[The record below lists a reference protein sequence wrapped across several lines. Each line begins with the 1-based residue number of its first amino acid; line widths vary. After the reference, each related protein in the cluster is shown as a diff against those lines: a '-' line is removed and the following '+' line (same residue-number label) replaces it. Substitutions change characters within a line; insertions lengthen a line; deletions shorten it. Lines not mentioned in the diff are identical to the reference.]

1 MHKQFISAL
10 QLKRDAKAARA
21 KQGGFV
27 MIPEWVL
34 WVGLV
39 VIALTLLFG
48 LYRGASTGTDAV
60 KIEEELIGI
69 RSATIS
75 AFSTQGTYGTA
86 DVTAFLANS
95 SDIPTTLKRNG
106 TGAGVTITNKWGGA
120 VSVVGNGA
128 NFLLNYGA
136 IPKEMCNKI
145 ATRLNN
151 GDWPTITIKGTA
163 ATVPLSPAAADAACT
178 ASNAFVLTG
187 S

>member
-1 MHKQFISAL
+1 MQNQLISAIL
-10 QLKRDAKAARA
+10 LKRRA
-21 KQGGFV
+21 SVYKLKQGGFV

-39 VIALTLLFG
+39 VVALTLLFG
-48 LYRGASTGTDAV
+48 LYRSASTGTDAV
-60 KIEEELIGI
+60 KIEEELVGI

-75 AFSTQGTYGTA
+75 AFSTQGTYGTS

-128 NFLLNYGA
+128 NFLLSYGA
-136 IPKEMCNKI
+136 VPKEMCNKI

-151 GDWPTITIKGTA
+151 GDWPTITINGTA
-163 ATVPLSPAAADAACT
+163 STVPLSPAAADAACS